1 MDSTKDNMIFFA
13 IFIHME
19 PTKPNLTFTCSKKF
33 SDMTPDAV
41 GRFCTD
47 CKISVKDFR
56 SLSSEEIHNEV
67 TTYNSA
73 HRCGNFY
80 AEQLDKPFGNWKD
93 KIIFWY
99 QTFQAP
105 SYRYRVLKPMMLFL
119 VSSLLILTGCR
130 SRQLAGAI
138 AYDLDS
144 TKHGVKHK
152 KELKQEKSK
161 TTKNY

>member
-1 MDSTKDNMIFFA
+1 MKQA
-13 IFIHME
+13 
-19 PTKPNLTFTCSKKF
+19 KPNLTFTCSKKF
-33 SDMTPDAV
+33 SDMTPDAT

-56 SLSSEEIHNEV
+56 TLNAEEIEHWITNDDSE
-67 TTYNSA
+67 

-93 KIIFWY
+93 NIISWY
-99 QTFQAP
+99 QTVQTS

-130 SRQLAGAI
+130 SRQLAGAY
-138 AYDLDS
+138 AYDTDS
-144 TKHGVKHK
+144 SDQGVKHK
-152 KELKQEKSK
+152 KELKQEKTK
-161 TTKNY
+161 TTKNYR

>member
-1 MDSTKDNMIFFA
+1 MNQ
-13 IFIHME
+13 
-19 PTKPNLTFTCSKKF
+19 TKPNLTFTCSKKI
-33 SDMTPDAV
+33 SDMTPDAT

-56 SLSSEEIHNEV
+56 SLNAEEIEHEI
-67 TTYNSA
+67 TKDDSE

-93 KIIFWY
+93 NIISWH
-99 QTFQAP
+99 QTVQA
-105 SYRYRVLKPMMLFL
+105 STDRYRVLKPMMLFL

-130 SRQLAGAI
+130 SRQLAGAY
-138 AYDLDS
+138 AYDTDS
-144 TKHGVKHK
+144 SDQGVKHK
-152 KELKQEKSK
+152 KELKQEKTK

>member
-1 MDSTKDNMIFFA
+1 MEYKD
-13 IFIHME
+13 FIVNFRHMKQA
-19 PTKPNLTFTCSKKF
+19 KPNLTFTCSKKF
-33 SDMTPDAV
+33 SDMTPDAA

-56 SLSSEEIHNEV
+56 ALNAEEIEHEI
-67 TTYNSA
+67 TKDATA

-93 KIIFWY
+93 KIITWY
-99 QTFQAP
+99 QTVQAS

-130 SRQLAGAI
+130 SRQLAGAYT
-138 AYDLDS
+138 YDTDS
-144 TKHGVKHK
+144 SKQQVKHK
-152 KELKQEKSK
+152 KELKQEK
-161 TTKNY
+161 TKHTKSH

>member
-1 MDSTKDNMIFFA
+1 MKQA
-13 IFIHME
+13 
-19 PTKPNLTFTCSKKF
+19 KPNLTFTCSKKF

-56 SLSSEEIHNEV
+56 SLSAEEIEHEI
-67 TTYNSA
+67 TKDDSS

-93 KIIFWY
+93 KIISWY
-99 QTFQAP
+99 QTVH
-105 SYRYRVLKPMMLFL
+105 SSRDRYRVLKPMMLFF

-130 SRQLAGAI
+130 SRQLAGAW
-138 AYDLDS
+138 AYDTDS
-144 TKHGVKHK
+144 SDQGVKHK
-152 KELKQEKSK
+152 KELKQEKTK
-161 TTKNY
+161 TTKSH

>member
-1 MDSTKDNMIFFA
+1 MNNLDLNA
-13 IFIHME
+13 IFRFMNQ
-19 PTKPNLTFTCSKKF
+19 TKPNLTFTCSKKF
-33 SDMTPDAV
+33 SDMTPDAT

-56 SLSSEEIHNEV
+56 TLNAEEIEHEI
-67 TTYNSA
+67 TKDDSE

-93 KIIFWY
+93 NIISWY
-99 QTFQAP
+99 QTVQAS

-130 SRQLAGAI
+130 SRQLAGAY
-138 AYDLDS
+138 AYDTDS
-144 TKHGVKHK
+144 SDQGVKYK
-152 KELKQEKSK
+152 KELKQEKTK
-161 TTKNY
+161 TTKNYR

>member
-1 MDSTKDNMIFFA
+1 MEYKD
-13 IFIHME
+13 FIANFRYMKQA
-19 PTKPNLTFTCSKKF
+19 KPNLTFTCSKKF
-33 SDMTPDAV
+33 SDMTPDAT

-56 SLSSEEIHNEV
+56 SLNAEEIEHEI
-67 TTYNSA
+67 TIDATE

-93 KIIFWY
+93 KIITWY
-99 QTFQAP
+99 QTVQTS

-130 SRQLAGAI
+130 SRQLAGAW
-138 AYDLDS
+138 AYDTDS
-144 TKHGVKHK
+144 SKQGVKDK
-152 KELKQEKSK
+152 KELKHEQTK
-161 TTKNY
+161 TTKSH

>member
-1 MDSTKDNMIFFA
+1 
-13 IFIHME
+13 
-19 PTKPNLTFTCSKKF
+19 
-33 SDMTPDAV
+33 MTPDAV

-152 KELKQEKSK
+152 KELKQEKSR

>member
-1 MDSTKDNMIFFA
+1 MKQA
-13 IFIHME
+13 
-19 PTKPNLTFTCSKKF
+19 KPNLTFTCSKKF
-33 SDMTPDAV
+33 SDMTPDAA
-41 GRFCTD
+41 GRFCAD

-56 SLSSEEIHNEV
+56 SLNAEEIEHEI
-67 TTYNSA
+67 TQDDSA

-80 AEQLDKPFGNWKD
+80 AVQLDKPFGNWKD

-99 QTFQAP
+99 QTVQAS

-130 SRQLAGAI
+130 SRQLAGAY
-138 AYDLDS
+138 AYDTDS
-144 TKHGVKHK
+144 SKQQVKHK
-152 KELKQEKSK
+152 KELKQEKTK

>member
-1 MDSTKDNMIFFA
+1 MNNLDLNA
-13 IFIHME
+13 IFGFMNQ
-19 PTKPNLTFTCSKKF
+19 TKPNLTFTCSKKF
-33 SDMTPDAV
+33 SDMTPDAT

-56 SLSSEEIHNEV
+56 TLNAEEIEHEI
-67 TTYNSA
+67 TKDATA

-93 KIIFWY
+93 NIITWY
-99 QTFQAP
+99 QTVQAS

-130 SRQLAGAI
+130 SRQLAGAY
-138 AYDLDS
+138 AYDTDS
-144 TKHGVKHK
+144 SDQGVKHK
-152 KELKQEKSK
+152 KELKQEKTK
-161 TTKNY
+161 TTKNFR

>member
-1 MDSTKDNMIFFA
+1 MNNLDLNA
-13 IFIHME
+13 IFRFMNQ
-19 PTKPNLTFTCSKKF
+19 TKPNLTFTCSKKF
-33 SDMTPDAV
+33 SDITPDAT

-56 SLSSEEIHNEV
+56 TLNAEEIEHEITNDDSE
-67 TTYNSA
+67 

-93 KIIFWY
+93 NIISWY
-99 QTFQAP
+99 QTVQTS

-130 SRQLAGAI
+130 SRQLAGAY
-138 AYDLDS
+138 AYDTDS
-144 TKHGVKHK
+144 SDHGVKHK
-152 KELKQEKSK
+152 NELKHEK
-161 TTKNY
+161 TKPTKSH